1 MSLTLAAALFFQ
13 AHANANLK
21 NFHTKQIITEDPKS
35 SRLKSK
41 QERQGTAVRGT
52 LKQWIQ
58 KNESFC
64 GNPLLTGWNL
74 GPEEKKTLP
83 PRRGCMVLPPA
94 KSHIKVSFYLFYKAV
109 TWLHQRQTKSKNFSL
124 PSSGQTIKK
133 STFFYEFVSFFL
145 CNTGKLRQ
153 HNYRP
158 KCPHCHLPTLF
169 LCLNEPPSL
178 CPPQVLSTPL
188 GYSSLDVH
196 WMFTCVYVHTC

>member
-1 MSLTLAAALFFQ
+1 
-13 AHANANLK
+13 
-21 NFHTKQIITEDPKS
+21 
-35 SRLKSK
+35 
-41 QERQGTAVRGT
+41 
-52 LKQWIQ
+52 
-58 KNESFC
+58 
-64 GNPLLTGWNL
+64 
-74 GPEEKKTLP
+74 
-83 PRRGCMVLPPA
+83 MVLPPA

-158 KCPHCHLPTLF
+158 KCPHCHLHTLF

-196 WMFTCVYVHTC
+196 VCICSHMLINFYLWLGMVALRRLGIRHWLQL